1 MEEVVKDYYNN
12 NNVTK
17 LCTNHLNWSRSKWI
31 STRLP
36 RDSSSLSWID
46 PQLKFVE
53 IEAERTVVVKNN
65 ELNVPRTKM
74 FKYVCLKV
82 WTISN

>member
-36 RDSSSLSWID
+36 RDSSSLFWID

-53 IEAERTVVVKNN
+53 IEARLVSYSFH
-65 ELNVPRTKM
+65 TKP
-74 FKYVCLKV
+74 VSV
-82 WTISN
+82 NIN